1 MAVVLALVSA
11 LMYGVSDFVGGR
23 ASRRVPPVAV
33 ALFAEVVMLPI
44 ALVVIP
50 LIEDD
55 GPTTRAVVWG
65 LVAGFT
71 GSVGVVGLYIA
82 LARGNMTVV
91 APITGVVAAAV
102 PVVVGIGTGE
112 RPGPVALVGI
122 ALAITAVALIGGIA
136 TLVGQGSHPTI
147 HPGTVVL
154 AAAVGVMFG
163 MLFVSF
169 QRAGDD
175 AGMWPIMFSRFSGL
189 PLLAVTFLVRQR
201 SERATIDRSIVLPGL
216 VVGGLITVA
225 NATYLLAARR
235 GLLSVVAVVV
245 AMYPASTVSLATIVD
260 GERPTRPQAVGML
273 LAAAALLMITLG

>member
-1 MAVVLALVSA
+1 VAVVLALVSA

-33 ALFAEVVMLPI
+33 ALFAEAVMLPI
-44 ALVVIP
+44 ALVAIP
-50 LIEDD
+50 LIEGD
-55 GPTTRAVVWG
+55 GPTNRAMAWG

-91 APITGVVAAAV
+91 APTTGVVAAAV
-102 PVVVGIGTGE
+102 PVVVGLASGE
-112 RPGPVALVGI
+112 RPGPVALAGI
-122 ALAITAVALIGGIA
+122 ALAIAAVALIGGITALA
-136 TLVGQGSHPTI
+136 TPGSHPAI
-147 HPGTVVL
+147 HVGTVVL
-154 AAAVGVMFG
+154 AVAVGVMFG

-175 AGMWPIMFSRFSGL
+175 AGMWPLLFSRFSGL
-189 PLLAVTFLVRQR
+189 PLLAATFVVRQR
-201 SERATIDRSIVLPGL
+201 TSRSTVDRSIVLPGL
-216 VVGGLITVA
+216 AVGCLIIAA

-245 AMYPASTVSLATIVD
+245 AMYPASTVLLATIVD
-260 GERPTRPQAVGML
+260 GERPTRPQVVGMV

>member
-1 MAVVLALVSA
+1 MLALVSA
-11 LMYGVSDFVGGR
+11 LMYGVSDYVGGR
-23 ASRRVPPVAV
+23 ASRRVQPVAV

-44 ALVVIP
+44 ALVAIP
-50 LIEDD
+50 LLESD
-55 GPTTRAVVWG
+55 GPTNRAMAWG

-102 PVVVGIGTGE
+102 PVVVGLASGE
-112 RPGPVALVGI
+112 RPGSVALAGI
-122 ALAITAVALIGGIA
+122 ALAIAAVALIGGIA
-136 TLVGQGSHPTI
+136 ALIAPGSHPAI
-147 HPGTVVL
+147 HVGTVVL
-154 AAAVGVMFG
+154 AVAVGVMFG

-175 AGMWPIMFSRFSGL
+175 AGMWPLLFSRFSGL
-189 PLLAVTFLVRQR
+189 PLLAITFVVRRRTSR
-201 SERATIDRSIVLPGL
+201 STVDRSIVLPGL
-216 VVGGLITVA
+216 AVGCLIIVA
-225 NATYLLAARR
+225 NAAYLLAARR

-260 GERPTRPQAVGML
+260 GERPTRPQATGMA